1 MKHLVPVLLI
11 LALSGCASNP
21 PGSSWAVA
29 DFNKYDQ
36 NYADFPTNR
45 LVIGASKQDTLSLFN
60 YQYETVEASSE
71 HEVIA
76 FQQWVSVSGP
86 DYVGK
91 TLYLNFTAAK
101 LANWKITKDTTSI
114 VPRSW

>member
-1 MKHLVPVLLI
+1 MKYLAIPI
-11 LALSGCASNP
+11 IFLALSGCASNP

-36 NYADFPTNR
+36 NYAAFPTSE
-45 LVIGASKQDTLSLFN
+45 LIIGTSKKETISLFN
-60 YQYETVEASSE
+60 YGYETVEASSE

-76 FQQWVSVSGP
+76 YQQWVSVGGP

-91 TLYLNFTAAK
+91 TLYLSFSSEK
-101 LANWKITKDTTSI
+101 LANWKITTDTTSI

>member
-1 MKHLVPVLLI
+1 MKHLAAIVSI
-11 LALSGCASNP
+11 LALYGCTSNP

-36 NYADFPTNR
+36 NYGEFPTER
-45 LVIGASKQDTLSLFN
+45 LVIGASKQETLALFN

-71 HEVIA
+71 HEVVA
-76 FQQWVSVSGP
+76 YQQWVSVSGP

-91 TLYLNFTAAK
+91 TLYLNFSSGK